1 MPREFGIGRPLGAIL
16 LVGLLAMAI
25 ASLPTTASATVAFE
39 LEPYGPEVWVSPN
52 EDGSEARHV
61 GNGWVGQVSP
71 DGKLVAF
78 EHGEAFGGWELR
90 IYNTATRR
98 VSVRLAHMRTTS
110 EQTIGEET
118 ALAWSPDSTKVAAL
132 QEEPRSGEQ
141 TLYVI
146 GVRGGKSMTRIAR
159 GHFRGVSFSP
169 DGKQVVFGLAHTE
182 GLLPKTD
189 IARAPATGG
198 PITLL
203 THDGVSGWPLW
214 GPRGQIA
221 FSKRTKVERFKSFGE
236 PRATEHFDLFTM
248 KANGGRVKRLTKGGS
263 LEAGFFP
270 AFWLPSGNRMVANFE
285 SLGINYAALVNL
297 KGGTVKPIDP
307 PIDGSH
313 RGVGETGFLA
323 ASLSA
328 DGQTVLGCFGSVVF
342 ANPPMASV
350 PLSGGEPTILNQEF
364 SSPSWSGVPAVGTSP
379 C

>member
-1 MPREFGIGRPLGAIL
+1 MRRQIGIGQPLGITL
-16 LVGLLAMAI
+16 LVALLAVAC
-25 ASLPTTASATVAFE
+25 LPATSSATVAFNINTSTV
-39 LEPYGPEVWVSPN
+39 EVWVSPN

-78 EHGEAFGGWELR
+78 EHEEAFAGWELE
-90 IYNTATRR
+90 IYDVSTRK
-98 VSVRLAHMRTTS
+98 VHVRLTHMRTTS
-110 EQTIGEET
+110 EQTVGEET
-118 ALAWSPDSTKVAAL
+118 AFAWSPDSTKVAAL
-132 QEEPRSGEQ
+132 QNEPGSGEQ

-189 IARAPATGG
+189 IARAPVTGG

-214 GPRGQIA
+214 GPRGRIA

-236 PRATEHFDLFTM
+236 PRVSEHFDLFTM
-248 KANGGRVKRLTKGGS
+248 KANGRRVKRLTTGGS
-263 LEAGFFP
+263 LGAGFFP
-270 AFWLPSGNRMVANFE
+270 AFWLPAGNRMVANFE
-285 SLGINYAALVNL
+285 SLGTNYAALVNL
-297 KGGTVKPIDP
+297 KSGGVTPINRPIDE
-307 PIDGSH
+307 SH
-313 RGVGETGFLA
+313 RGVGESGFLA

-328 DGQTVLGCFGSVVF
+328 DGRTVLGCFGSVVF
-342 ANPPMASV
+342 ANPAMASV
-350 PLSGGEPTILNQEF
+350 PITGGEPTVINEEF
-364 SSPSWSGVPAVGTSP
+364 TSPSWSGVPAVGNSA

>member
-1 MPREFGIGRPLGAIL
+1 MQREFSICRPLGVIL
-16 LVGLLAMAI
+16 LIGLLAMLW
-25 ASLPTTASATVAFE
+25 LPTTSSATVAFNINS
-39 LEPYGPEVWVSPN
+39 YTPEVWVSPN
-52 EDGSEARHV
+52 QDGSEARHV

-78 EHGEAFGGWELR
+78 EHEEAFSGWELK
-90 IYNTATRR
+90 IYDVTTGQ
-98 VSVRLAHMRTTS
+98 VHVRLTHMRTTS
-110 EQTIGEET
+110 EQTVGEET
-118 ALAWSPDSTKVAAL
+118 AFAWSPDSTKVAAL
-132 QEEPRSGEQ
+132 QNEPRSGKQ

-146 GVRGGKSMTRIAR
+146 SVRGGKSMTRIAR

-169 DGKQVVFGLAHTE
+169 DGKQVAFGLAHTE

-189 IARAPATGG
+189 IARAPVTGG

-214 GPRGQIA
+214 GPRGQVA
-221 FSKRTKVERFKSFGE
+221 FSKRTKVERFRSYGE

-248 KANGGRVKRLTKGGS
+248 KANGSQVKRLTTGGS

-285 SLGINYAALVNL
+285 SFAINYAALVGP
-297 KGGTVKPIDP
+297 KSGGVTPINP

-313 RGVGETGFLA
+313 RGVGESGFLA

-350 PLSGGEPTILNQEF
+350 PITGGEPTVLSEEF
-364 SSPSWSGVPAVGTSP
+364 TSPSWSGVPAVGTSP